1 MKRLLFTAVVMAVA
15 TTFISVAQQRPVEL
29 KQEIVGNDT
38 FFIASTLK
46 RIDIISKK
54 HFSSSK
60 EESDFNRLRR
70 NVMIVYPYA
79 KMAGAIYAQLKD
91 DLETIGKKRKQNKYL
106 RQKEDEL
113 RERFED
119 KLKDLTVTQGAI
131 LVKLINR
138 ETGNNC
144 YDLIKELKSP
154 AAAFFWNV
162 WAKKY
167 DYNLKEPYKPEDNPD
182 LELIVKALE
191 EMDEMELEY

>member
-1 MKRLLFTAVVMAVA
+1 MKRLTHIVLSIGLAGN
-15 TTFISVAQQRPVEL
+15 ILAQHNQNVEL
-29 KQEIVGNDT
+29 KQEIIGNDT
-38 FFIASTLK
+38 FFIASPLK

-54 HFSSSK
+54 HFNSSK

-79 KMAGAIYAQLKD
+79 KMAAAIYEQIHH

-113 RERFED
+113 RERFEE

-144 YDLIKELKSP
+144 YELIKELKSP

-167 DYNLKEPYKPEDNPD
+167 DYDLKAEYKPEENPD
-182 LELIVKALE
+182 IELIISAIESANE
-191 EMDEMELEY
+191 E

>member
-15 TTFISVAQQRPVEL
+15 TTFTSVAQQRPVEL

-191 EMDEMELEY
+191 EMDKMESE